1 MAGCWTGWTAC
12 SSARRWCWPSASW
25 PCPERRYPVKNVAI
39 LGSTGSIGRQ
49 ALDVVKAH
57 PDLFALYGVSAYSS
71 EDAFL
76 ALVEEARPQVAVF
89 SRPVPDTDVRW
100 GEQALLDLAADP
112 QVDVVVLAISGIAAL
127 KPLLSALRAGKR
139 VAIANKESL
148 VCGGDLVKK
157 ALQQGGGELLPVD
170 SEQSAIFQ
178 CLQNGRRDEVEK
190 LILTASGGPFFR
202 KQREELRDITP
213 ADAVKHP
220 TWSMGRKISLDS
232 ATLMNKGLEVIEAA
246 RLFDFSGEKIEVLIH
261 PQSVVHSMVEYRDG
275 TVMANLST
283 ADMRLPIQYAMT
295 WPERAPSPAK
305 PLKLWAQSDLSF
317 YKPDMDRFPALR
329 MAYDCLKAGGG
340 CPVVYNGA
348 NERAA
353 ELFFSGRL
361 GFLDIEESVA
371 YALDRFRNRPMHD
384 LSDILAADG
393 EARRLVDEFQV
404 TRS

>member
-1 MAGCWTGWTAC
+1 M
-12 SSARRWCWPSASW
+12 
-25 PCPERRYPVKNVAI
+25 KNVAI

-57 PDLFALYGVSAYSS
+57 PDLFRLYGVSAYSS
-71 EDAFL
+71 EEAFL
-76 ALVEEARPQVAVF
+76 ALVEEASPQVAVF

-112 QVDVVVLAISGIAAL
+112 QVDVMVLAISGIAAL

-148 VCGGDLVKK
+148 VCGGDLVQE
-157 ALQQGGGELLPVD
+157 ALRQGGGELLPVD

-202 KQREELRDITP
+202 KQREELQDITP
-213 ADAVKHP
+213 AEAVKHP

-246 RLFDFSGEKIEVLIH
+246 RLFDFSGKKIEVLIH

-371 YALDRFRNRPMHD
+371 YALDRFQNRPMHD

>member
-1 MAGCWTGWTAC
+1 M
-12 SSARRWCWPSASW
+12 
-25 PCPERRYPVKNVAI
+25 KNVAI

-49 ALDVVKAH
+49 AMDVVQAH
-57 PDLFALYGVSAYSS
+57 PDLFTLYGISAHSS
-71 EDAFL
+71 EASF
-76 ALVEEARPQVAVF
+76 AAQIEGERPRVAVF
-89 SRPVPDTDVRW
+89 SRPLSTHVSGTELRW
-100 GEQALLDLAADP
+100 GDQALYDLASDP

-127 KPLLSALRAGKR
+127 KPLLFALRAGKR

-148 VCGGDLVKK
+148 VCGGDLVKEVRK
-157 ALQQGGGELLPVD
+157 QGGGELLPVD
-170 SEQSAIFQ
+170 SEQSALFQ

-202 KQREELRDITP
+202 RPRAELGGITP
-213 ADAVKHP
+213 EQAVKHP

-232 ATLMNKGLEVIEAA
+232 ATLMNKGLEVMEAS
-246 RLFDFSGEKIEVLIH
+246 RLFDFPGERIEVLIH

-295 WPERAPSPAK
+295 WPERVPSPAA
-305 PLKLWAQSDLSF
+305 PLKLWEHPDLAF
-317 YKPDMDRFPALR
+317 YRPDMARFPALK
-329 MAYDCLKAGGG
+329 MAYSCLQAGGG

-353 ELFFSGRL
+353 ELFFAGRL
-361 GFLDIEESVA
+361 GFLDIEDSVA
-371 YALDRFRNRPMHD
+371 YALDRFTNRPMQD
-384 LSDILAADG
+384 LDDILAADG
-393 EARRLVDEFQV
+393 EARRLVDEFQS

>member
-1 MAGCWTGWTAC
+1 M
-12 SSARRWCWPSASW
+12 
-25 PCPERRYPVKNVAI
+25 KNVAI

-57 PDLFALYGVSAYSS
+57 PDLFRLYGVSAYSS
-71 EDAFL
+71 EEAFL
-76 ALVEEARPQVAVF
+76 ALVEEASPQVAVF

-127 KPLLSALRAGKR
+127 KPLLSALKAGKR

-148 VCGGDLVKK
+148 VCGGDLVKE
-157 ALQQGGGELLPVD
+157 ALRQGGGELLPVD

-202 KQREELRDITP
+202 RRREELRDITP

-246 RLFDFSGEKIEVLIH
+246 RLFDFSGKKIEVLIH

-295 WPERAPSPAK
+295 WPERTPSPAK

-353 ELFFSGRL
+353 ELFFGERL

>member
-1 MAGCWTGWTAC
+1 M
-12 SSARRWCWPSASW
+12 
-25 PCPERRYPVKNVAI
+25 KNVAI

-57 PDLFALYGVSAYSS
+57 PELFALYGVSAYSS
-71 EDAFL
+71 EAAFL

-148 VCGGDLVKK
+148 VCGGDLVKE
-157 ALQQGGGELLPVD
+157 ALRQGGGELLPVD

-213 ADAVKHP
+213 AEAVKHP

-246 RLFDFSGEKIEVLIH
+246 RLFDFSGKKIEVLIH

-371 YALDRFRNRPMHD
+371 YALDRFRNQPMHD

>member
-1 MAGCWTGWTAC
+1 M
-12 SSARRWCWPSASW
+12 
-25 PCPERRYPVKNVAI
+25 KNVAI

-71 EDAFL
+71 EAAFL

-148 VCGGDLVKK
+148 VCGGDLVKE
-157 ALQQGGGELLPVD
+157 ALRQGGGELLPVD

-190 LILTASGGPFFR
+190 LILTASGGPFFQR
-202 KQREELRDITP
+202 RREELRDITP

-232 ATLMNKGLEVIEAA
+232 ATLMNKGLEVMEAA
-246 RLFDFSGEKIEVLIH
+246 RLFDFPGERIEVLIH
-261 PQSVVHSMVEYRDG
+261 PQSVVHSMVAYRDG
-275 TVMANLST
+275 TVMANLSN
-283 ADMRLPIQYAMT
+283 ADMRLPIQYAT
-295 WPERAPSPAK
+295 TGPERTPSPAK

-353 ELFFSGRL
+353 ELFFGERL

>member
-1 MAGCWTGWTAC
+1 M
-12 SSARRWCWPSASW
+12 
-25 PCPERRYPVKNVAI
+25 KNVAI

-190 LILTASGGPFFR
+190 PILTASGGPFFR

>member
-1 MAGCWTGWTAC
+1 M
-12 SSARRWCWPSASW
+12 
-25 PCPERRYPVKNVAI
+25 KNVAI

-49 ALDVVKAH
+49 ALDVVRAH
-57 PDLFALYGVSAYSS
+57 PDLFALYGISAHSS
-71 EDAFL
+71 ETSFVAQV
-76 ALVEEARPQVAVF
+76 VEERPRVAVF
-89 SRPVPDTDVRW
+89 SRPLSIDVSGTELRW
-100 GEQALLDLAADP
+100 GEGALYDLAADP

-148 VCGGDLVKK
+148 VCGGDLVKEVRK
-157 ALQQGGGELLPVD
+157 QGGGELLPVD
-170 SEQSAIFQ
+170 SEQSALFQ

-202 KQREELRDITP
+202 RPRAELGGITP
-213 ADAVKHP
+213 AEAVKHP

-232 ATLMNKGLEVIEAA
+232 ATLMNKGLEVMEAS
-246 RLFDFSGEKIEVLIH
+246 RLFDFPGERIEVLIH

-295 WPERAPSPAK
+295 WPERVPSPAA
-305 PLKLWAQSDLSF
+305 PLKLWEHPDLAF
-317 YKPDMDRFPALR
+317 YRPDMARFPALK
-329 MAYDCLKAGGG
+329 MAYGCLQAGGG

-353 ELFFSGRL
+353 ELFFAGRL
-361 GFLDIEESVA
+361 GFLDIEDSVA
-371 YALDRFRNRPMHD
+371 YALDRFTNRPMQD
-384 LSDILAADG
+384 LDDILAADG
-393 EARRLVDEFQV
+393 EARRLVDEFQS

>member
-1 MAGCWTGWTAC
+1 M
-12 SSARRWCWPSASW
+12 
-25 PCPERRYPVKNVAI
+25 KNVAI

-49 ALDVVKAH
+49 ALDVVRAH
-57 PDLFALYGVSAYSS
+57 PDLFALYGISAHSS
-71 EDAFL
+71 ETSFVAQV
-76 ALVEEARPQVAVF
+76 VEERPRVAVF
-89 SRPVPDTDVRW
+89 SRSLSIDVSGTELRW
-100 GEQALLDLAADP
+100 GEGALYDLAADP

-148 VCGGDLVKK
+148 VCGGDLVKEVRK
-157 ALQQGGGELLPVD
+157 QGGGELLPVD
-170 SEQSAIFQ
+170 SEQSALFQ

-202 KQREELRDITP
+202 RPRAELGGITP
-213 ADAVKHP
+213 EQAVKHP

-232 ATLMNKGLEVIEAA
+232 ATLMNKGLEVMEAS
-246 RLFDFSGEKIEVLIH
+246 RLFDFPGERIEVLIH

-295 WPERAPSPAK
+295 WPERVPSPAA
-305 PLKLWAQSDLSF
+305 PLKLWEHPDLAF
-317 YKPDMDRFPALR
+317 YRPDMARFPALK
-329 MAYDCLKAGGG
+329 MAYSCLQAGGG

-353 ELFFSGRL
+353 ELFFAGRL
-361 GFLDIEESVA
+361 GFLDIEDSVA
-371 YALDRFRNRPMHD
+371 YALDRFTNRPMQD
-384 LSDILAADG
+384 LDDILAADG
-393 EARRLVDEFQV
+393 EARRLVDEFQS

>member
-1 MAGCWTGWTAC
+1 M
-12 SSARRWCWPSASW
+12 
-25 PCPERRYPVKNVAI
+25 KNVAI

-57 PDLFALYGVSAYSS
+57 PELFALYGVSAYSS
-71 EDAFL
+71 EAAFL

-112 QVDVVVLAISGIAAL
+112 QVDVMVLAISGIAAL

-148 VCGGDLVKK
+148 VCGGDLVKE

-213 ADAVKHP
+213 AEAVKHP

-317 YKPDMDRFPALR
+317 YKPDMARFPALR

-371 YALDRFRNRPMHD
+371 YALDRFQNRPMHD

>member
-1 MAGCWTGWTAC
+1 M
-12 SSARRWCWPSASW
+12 
-25 PCPERRYPVKNVAI
+25 KNVAI

-49 ALDVVKAH
+49 ALDVVRAH
-57 PDLFALYGVSAYSS
+57 PDLFALYGISAHSS
-71 EDAFL
+71 ETSFVAQV
-76 ALVEEARPQVAVF
+76 VEERPRVAVF
-89 SRPVPDTDVRW
+89 SRSLSIDVSGTELRW
-100 GEQALLDLAADP
+100 GDQALYDLAADP

-148 VCGGDLVKK
+148 VCGGDLVKEVRK
-157 ALQQGGGELLPVD
+157 QGGGELLPVD
-170 SEQSAIFQ
+170 SEQSALFQ

-202 KQREELRDITP
+202 RPRAELGGITP
-213 ADAVKHP
+213 EQAVKHP

-232 ATLMNKGLEVIEAA
+232 ATLMNKGLEVMEAS
-246 RLFDFSGEKIEVLIH
+246 RLFDFPGERIEVLIH

-295 WPERAPSPAK
+295 WPERVPSPAA
-305 PLKLWAQSDLSF
+305 PLKLWEHPDLAF
-317 YKPDMDRFPALR
+317 YRPDMARFPALK
-329 MAYDCLKAGGG
+329 MAYSCLQAGGG

-353 ELFFSGRL
+353 ELFFAGLL
-361 GFLDIEESVA
+361 GFLDIEDSVA
-371 YALDRFRNRPMHD
+371 YALDRFTNRPMQD
-384 LSDILAADG
+384 LDDILAADG
-393 EARRLVDEFQV
+393 EARRLVDEFQS

>member
-1 MAGCWTGWTAC
+1 M
-12 SSARRWCWPSASW
+12 
-25 PCPERRYPVKNVAI
+25 KNVAI

-49 ALDVVKAH
+49 ALDVVRAH
-57 PDLFALYGVSAYSS
+57 PDLFALYGISAHSS
-71 EDAFL
+71 ETSFVAQV
-76 ALVEEARPQVAVF
+76 VEERPRVAVF
-89 SRPVPDTDVRW
+89 SRSLSIDVSGTELRW
-100 GEQALLDLAADP
+100 GDQALYDLAADP

-148 VCGGDLVKK
+148 VCGGDLVKEVRK
-157 ALQQGGGELLPVD
+157 QGGGELLPVD
-170 SEQSAIFQ
+170 SEQSALFQ

-202 KQREELRDITP
+202 RPRAELGGITP
-213 ADAVKHP
+213 AEAVKHP

-232 ATLMNKGLEVIEAA
+232 ATLMNKGLEVMEAS
-246 RLFDFSGEKIEVLIH
+246 RLFDFPGERIEVLIH

-295 WPERAPSPAK
+295 WPERVPSPAA
-305 PLKLWAQSDLSF
+305 PLKLWEHPDLAF
-317 YKPDMDRFPALR
+317 YRPDMARFPALK
-329 MAYDCLKAGGG
+329 MAYSCLQAGGG

-353 ELFFSGRL
+353 ELFFAGRL
-361 GFLDIEESVA
+361 GFLDIEDSVA
-371 YALDRFRNRPMHD
+371 YALDRFTNRPMQD
-384 LSDILAADG
+384 LDDILAADG
-393 EARRLVDEFQV
+393 EARRLVDEFQS

>member
-1 MAGCWTGWTAC
+1 M
-12 SSARRWCWPSASW
+12 
-25 PCPERRYPVKNVAI
+25 KNVAI

-57 PDLFALYGVSAYSS
+57 PDLFRLYGVSAYSS
-71 EDAFL
+71 EEAFL
-76 ALVEEARPQVAVF
+76 ALVEEASPQVAVF

-127 KPLLSALRAGKR
+127 KPLLSSLKAGKR

-148 VCGGDLVKK
+148 VCGGDLVKE

-190 LILTASGGPFFR
+190 LILTASGGPFFQR
-202 KQREELRDITP
+202 RREELRSITP
-213 ADAVKHP
+213 AEAVKHP

-295 WPERAPSPAK
+295 WPERTPSPAK
-305 PLKLWAQSDLSF
+305 PLKLWEQSDLSF

-371 YALDRFRNRPMHD
+371 YALDRFQNRPMHD

>member
-1 MAGCWTGWTAC
+1 M
-12 SSARRWCWPSASW
+12 
-25 PCPERRYPVKNVAI
+25 KNVAI

-49 ALDVVKAH
+49 ALDVVRAH
-57 PDLFALYGVSAYSS
+57 PDLFALYGISAHSS
-71 EDAFL
+71 EASFL
-76 ALVEEARPQVAVF
+76 AQIEEERPRVAVF
-89 SRPVPDTDVRW
+89 SRPLSLDVSGTELRW
-100 GEQALLDLAADP
+100 GDQALYDLAAGP

-148 VCGGDLVKK
+148 VCGGDLVKEVRK
-157 ALQQGGGELLPVD
+157 QGGGELLPVD
-170 SEQSAIFQ
+170 SEQSALFQ

-202 KQREELRDITP
+202 RPRAELKGITP
-213 ADAVKHP
+213 AEAVKHP

-232 ATLMNKGLEVIEAA
+232 ATLMNKGLEVMEAS
-246 RLFDFSGEKIEVLIH
+246 RLFDFPGERIEVLIH
-261 PQSVVHSMVEYRDG
+261 PQSVVHSMVAYRDG

-295 WPERAPSPAK
+295 WPERVPSPAA
-305 PLKLWAQSDLSF
+305 PLKLWEHPDLAF
-317 YKPDMDRFPALR
+317 YRPDMARFPALK
-329 MAYDCLKAGGG
+329 MAYSCLQAGGG

-353 ELFFSGRL
+353 ELFFAGRL
-361 GFLDIEESVA
+361 GFLDIEDSVA
-371 YALDRFRNRPMHD
+371 YALDRFTNRPMQD
-384 LSDILAADG
+384 LDDILAADG
-393 EARRLVDEFQV
+393 EARRLVDEFQN

>member
-1 MAGCWTGWTAC
+1 M
-12 SSARRWCWPSASW
+12 
-25 PCPERRYPVKNVAI
+25 KNVAI

-57 PDLFALYGVSAYSS
+57 PDLFALDGVSAYSS
-71 EDAFL
+71 EAAFL

-100 GEQALLDLAADP
+100 GEQAFLDLAADP

-148 VCGGDLVKK
+148 VCGGDLVKE
-157 ALQQGGGELLPVD
+157 ALRQGGGELLPVD

-190 LILTASGGPFFR
+190 LILTASGGPFFQR
-202 KQREELRDITP
+202 RREELRDITP

-246 RLFDFSGEKIEVLIH
+246 RLFDFSGKKIEVLIH

-295 WPERAPSPAK
+295 WPERTPSPAK

-348 NERAA
+348 TERAA
-353 ELFFSGRL
+353 ELFFGERL

>member
-1 MAGCWTGWTAC
+1 M
-12 SSARRWCWPSASW
+12 
-25 PCPERRYPVKNVAI
+25 KNVAI

-49 ALDVVKAH
+49 ALDVVRAH
-57 PDLFALYGVSAYSS
+57 PDLFALYGISAHSS
-71 EDAFL
+71 ETSFVAQV
-76 ALVEEARPQVAVF
+76 VEERPRVAVF
-89 SRPVPDTDVRW
+89 SRPLSIDVSGTELRW
-100 GEQALLDLAADP
+100 GEGALYDLAADP

-148 VCGGDLVKK
+148 VCGGDLVKEVRK
-157 ALQQGGGELLPVD
+157 QGGGELLPVD
-170 SEQSAIFQ
+170 SEQSALFQ

-202 KQREELRDITP
+202 RPRAELGGITP
-213 ADAVKHP
+213 AEAVKHP

-232 ATLMNKGLEVIEAA
+232 ATLMNKGLEVMEAS
-246 RLFDFSGEKIEVLIH
+246 RLFDFPGERIEVLIH

-295 WPERAPSPAK
+295 WPERVPSPAA
-305 PLKLWAQSDLSF
+305 PLKLWEHPDLTF
-317 YKPDMDRFPALR
+317 YRPDMARFPALK
-329 MAYDCLKAGGG
+329 MAYNCLQAGGG

-353 ELFFSGRL
+353 ELFFAGRL
-361 GFLDIEESVA
+361 GFLDIEDSVA
-371 YALDRFRNRPMHD
+371 YALDRFTNRPMRD
-384 LSDILAADG
+384 LDDILAADG
-393 EARRLVDEFQV
+393 EARRLVDEFQS

>member
-1 MAGCWTGWTAC
+1 M
-12 SSARRWCWPSASW
+12 
-25 PCPERRYPVKNVAI
+25 KNVAI

-71 EDAFL
+71 EAAFL

-148 VCGGDLVKK
+148 VSGGDLVME
-157 ALQQGGGELLPVD
+157 ALRQGGGELLPVD

-190 LILTASGGPFFR
+190 LILTASGGPFFQR
-202 KQREELRDITP
+202 RREELRDITP

-246 RLFDFSGEKIEVLIH
+246 RLFDFSGKKIEVLIH

-275 TVMANLST
+275 TVMANLSN

-305 PLKLWAQSDLSF
+305 PLKLWEQPDLTF
-317 YKPDMDRFPALR
+317 FKPDMDRFPALR

-371 YALDRFRNRPMHD
+371 YALDRFQNRPMHD

>member
-1 MAGCWTGWTAC
+1 M
-12 SSARRWCWPSASW
+12 
-25 PCPERRYPVKNVAI
+25 KNVAI

-57 PDLFALYGVSAYSS
+57 PELFALYGVIAYSS
-71 EDAFL
+71 EAAFL
-76 ALVEEARPQVAVF
+76 ALVEEASPQVAVF

-127 KPLLSALRAGKR
+127 KPLLSSLKAGKR

-148 VCGGDLVKK
+148 VCGGDLVKE
-157 ALQQGGGELLPVD
+157 ALRQGGGELLPVD

-213 ADAVKHP
+213 AEAVKHP

-246 RLFDFSGEKIEVLIH
+246 RLFDFSGKKIEVLIH

-371 YALDRFRNRPMHD
+371 YALDRFQNRPMHD

>member
-1 MAGCWTGWTAC
+1 M
-12 SSARRWCWPSASW
+12 
-25 PCPERRYPVKNVAI
+25 KNVAI

-49 ALDVVKAH
+49 ALDVVRAH
-57 PDLFALYGVSAYSS
+57 PDLFALYGISAHSS
-71 EDAFL
+71 ETSFVAQV
-76 ALVEEARPQVAVF
+76 VEERPRVAVF
-89 SRPVPDTDVRW
+89 SRSLSIDVSGTELRW
-100 GEQALLDLAADP
+100 GDQALYDLAADP

-148 VCGGDLVKK
+148 VCGGDLVKEVRK
-157 ALQQGGGELLPVD
+157 QGGGELLPVD
-170 SEQSAIFQ
+170 SEQSALFQ

-202 KQREELRDITP
+202 RPRAELGGITP
-213 ADAVKHP
+213 EQAVKHP

-232 ATLMNKGLEVIEAA
+232 ATLMNKGLEVMEAS
-246 RLFDFSGEKIEVLIH
+246 RLFDFPGERIEVLIH

-295 WPERAPSPAK
+295 WPERVPSPAA
-305 PLKLWAQSDLSF
+305 PLKLWEHPDLTF
-317 YKPDMDRFPALR
+317 YRPDMARFPALKI
-329 MAYDCLKAGGG
+329 AYCCLQAGGG

-353 ELFFSGRL
+353 ELFFAGRL
-361 GFLDIEESVA
+361 GFLDIEDSVA
-371 YALDRFRNRPMHD
+371 YALDRFTNRPMTD
-384 LSDILAADG
+384 LDDILAADG
-393 EARRLVDEFQV
+393 EARQLVDEFQS